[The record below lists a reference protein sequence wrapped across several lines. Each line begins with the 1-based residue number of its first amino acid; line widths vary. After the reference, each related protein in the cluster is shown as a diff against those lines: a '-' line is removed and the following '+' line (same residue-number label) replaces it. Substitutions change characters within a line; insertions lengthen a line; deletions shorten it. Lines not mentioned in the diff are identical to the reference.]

1 MSQQLFLLSQFFVFV
16 KLKVMVQIEP
26 KLENKLMEEMASLDF
41 PLPFLTLVQLPY
53 QAKILKTSPYSSPAE
68 PILS

>member
-1 MSQQLFLLSQFFVFV
+1 MSQRLFLLSQFFVFV

-41 PLPFLTLVQLPY
+41 PLPFLTLVQLPN

-68 PILS
+68 PTLS